1 MIGRRALIAGALASP
16 LAAAMAQAAPGRAS
30 STEYFVLIHAQGGW
44 DVTLFADPRF
54 EAVGAMMP
62 ATTANQDVRGLR
74 LWADGPAAGVDK
86 SFRPVIPKGRDV
98 AFGPGI
104 GDLLDIFDRVTILN
118 GVAMST
124 VAHPDGAAFAISGRH
139 LVGGRPV
146 ASSLDAVLADAFGPT
161 QMLPVVSVA
170 FPSSFVGQRLGP
182 HAIPIETANIDGL
195 GAALTR
201 SDHTTNAD
209 DRADV
214 ARLLEAEAT
223 RTARLST
230 YPQRSV
236 AMSAQFG
243 ALARLSREGVGGL
256 FGNAA
261 LRKAYPSL
269 PWTGRAGPATQSAA
283 FALEAVRRDIARV
296 VAFSMGGFDTHA
308 SNYRQHGAALQDL
321 FQLVTAMVRVFDAG
335 TCRPRGVR
343 RGRPRGRGDTTR
355 SVHLGAQVVGDLHR
369 VDSGERPLLDSGV
382 HLSRAVVR
390 VHTGRAHGRPDR
402 APDLG
407 RRLRGRPHPV
417 LEPPRVPVLA
427 GDAVRR
433 PSGDVHS
440 LRVGSGDSTRDAAR
454 VGGAVHQRW

>member
-321 FQLVTAMVRVFDAG
+321 FQLVTAMVRVFDDVPHPTVSGHKLADHVHVLVFSEFCRTPQLNLNGGRDHYPNNSMVLLSPRFRGGLVAG
-335 TCRPRGVR
+335 RTDPGELLPIATR
-343 RGRPRGRGDTTR
+343 RFA
-355 SVHLGAQVVGDLHR
+355 L
-369 VDSGERPLLDSGV
+369 GER
-382 HLSRAVVR
+382 AV
-390 VHTGRAHGRPDR
+390 TPPD
-402 APDLG
+402 
-407 RRLRGRPHPV
+407 
-417 LEPPRVPVLA
+417 VLA
-427 GDAVRR
+427 TFLHAVGVDPAPHVRDGELM
-433 PSGDVHS
+433 PEL
-440 LRVGSGDSTRDAAR
+440 LRS
-454 VGGAVHQRW
+454 